1 MSNYNS
7 FWNDFEQHE
16 LDDPTDQ
23 TLEPLS
29 PAPTRGLSR
38 LLTLL
43 VRSPRLIL
51 ISLLFLGVLGALVFR
66 LHQLQVVEAQIWVER
81 AEEQRAEL
89 VRVPADRGIVYS
101 RNGELLVRNVPAFR
115 VVVVPALLPD
125 VDDEP
130 EEREAVLRR
139 VAELISRPY
148 DEVEEMVAQVS
159 DPELASYAPYESLT
173 IARQIDRQLAM
184 MISEEGLT
192 LPGIQ
197 VEVYPRRQY
206 PYGSLVSQ
214 IIGYLGAIPEELEQE
229 YVEEGYDPSTD
240 QVGYAGIEASL
251 EEWLRG
257 IPGERYQEEDVLGRP
272 VRIIGEEIAAVP
284 GHNVHLTLDLALQ
297 QVTQDALAGTLEQ
310 LGLRH
315 GVAIAMDPQSGAILS
330 MISLPTYD
338 NNLFAQGISMA
349 DLERLYEDPHRPLLN
364 HAISDNL
371 PPGSIF
377 KIIPAAA
384 ALEEGVVTAGTRINC
399 PGEIEVPNRF
409 APNDP
414 ALAQPFYCWNRS
426 GHGYVDV
433 VGGLAQSCDIF
444 FYNVGGGFEET
455 GFEGLGPEK
464 LSDYARIFGLGNPTG
479 IELPGES
486 NGLVPDPTWKR
497 RTLGENWSTGDTY
510 NYSIGQGFLQVTPLQ
525 MLNVMAATANGGTVY
540 QPQIVHHI
548 SDAEGTVVQAFRP
561 VVSRTLPVSDESW
574 NLIHAG
580 LVGAVES
587 GTAPLAQVEGVRVAG
602 KTGTAQFCDDI
613 ALQTGICRAGFD
625 QPTHAWF
632 MAYAPVENPEIAVIV
647 FVYNGGEGSQIAA
660 PVAQEILDWYFH
672 HDDPETEDL

>member
-1 MSNYNS
+1 MHSSS
-7 FWNDFEQHE
+7 FWNDYESQD
-16 LDDPTDQ
+16 LDDPTNQ
-23 TLEPLS
+23 KLEPLS
-29 PAPTRGLSR
+29 RAPTRGLSR
-38 LLTLL
+38 LLALL

-51 ISLLFLGVLGALVFR
+51 ISLLFLALLGILAQR
-66 LHQLQVVEAQIWVER
+66 LHRLQVVEAQIWGER

-101 RNGELLVRNVPAFR
+101 RNGELMVRNVPAFR

-125 VDDEP
+125 EEDEP

-139 VAELISRPY
+139 VSGLISRPY
-148 DEVEEMVAQVS
+148 EEVEEIVARVS
-159 DPELASYAPYESLT
+159 DPELPSYAPYEALT

-206 PYGSLVSQ
+206 PYGSLVAQ
-214 IIGYLGAIPEELEQE
+214 LVGYLGAIPEELEEE
-229 YVEEGYDPSTD
+229 YVQADYDPATD
-240 QVGYAGIEASL
+240 QVGYAGVEASM

-257 IPGERYQEEDVLGRP
+257 TPGERYQEEDVLGRP
-272 VRIIGEEIAAVP
+272 VRIIGEEIPAVP
-284 GHNVHLTLDLALQ
+284 GHNIHLTIDLALQ
-297 QVTQDALAGTLEQ
+297 QVTQDALAGALEQ

-315 GVAIAMDPQSGAILS
+315 GVAIAMDPQTGAILS
-330 MISLPTYD
+330 MVSLPTYD

-377 KIIPAAA
+377 KIVPAAG
-384 ALEEGVVTAGTRINC
+384 ALEEGVLTAGTRINC
-399 PGEIEVPNRF
+399 PGEIEVPNRY

-426 GHGYVDV
+426 GHGNLDV

-444 FYNVGGGFEET
+444 FYNVGGGYEET
-455 GFEGLGPEK
+455 EFEGLGPEK
-464 LSDYARIFGLGNPTG
+464 LADYARIFGLGGLTG

-486 NGLVPDPTWKR
+486 AGLVPDPTWKR

-525 MLNVMAATANGGTVY
+525 MLNIMATTANGGTLY

-548 SDAEGTVVQAFRP
+548 TDAEGEVVQPFRP
-561 VVSRTLPVSDESW
+561 VVNRTLPVSDESW
-574 NLIHAG
+574 DLIHEG
-580 LVGAVES
+580 LIGAVEY

-613 ALQTGICRAGFD
+613 ARQTGICRAGFD

-632 MAYAPVENPEIAVIV
+632 MAYAPAEAPEIAVIV
-647 FVYNGGEGSQIAA
+647 FIYNGGEGSQVAV
-660 PVAQEILDWYFH
+660 PVTQDILDWYFH
-672 HDDPETEDL
+672 HEDQETEP

>member
-1 MSNYNS
+1 
-7 FWNDFEQHE
+7 
-16 LDDPTDQ
+16 
-23 TLEPLS
+23 
-29 PAPTRGLSR
+29 
-38 LLTLL
+38 
-43 VRSPRLIL
+43 
-51 ISLLFLGVLGALVFR
+51 
-66 LHQLQVVEAQIWVER
+66 
-81 AEEQRAEL
+81 
-89 VRVPADRGIVYS
+89 
-101 RNGELLVRNVPAFR
+101 
-115 VVVVPALLPD
+115 
-125 VDDEP
+125 
-130 EEREAVLRR
+130 
-139 VAELISRPY
+139 
-148 DEVEEMVAQVS
+148 
-159 DPELASYAPYESLT
+159 
-173 IARQIDRQLAM
+173 
-184 MISEEGLT
+184 
-192 LPGIQ
+192 
-197 VEVYPRRQY
+197 
-206 PYGSLVSQ
+206 
-214 IIGYLGAIPEELEQE
+214 
-229 YVEEGYDPSTD
+229 
-240 QVGYAGIEASL
+240 
-251 EEWLRG
+251 
-257 IPGERYQEEDVLGRP
+257 
-272 VRIIGEEIAAVP
+272 
-284 GHNVHLTLDLALQ
+284 
-297 QVTQDALAGTLEQ
+297 
-310 LGLRH
+310 
-315 GVAIAMDPQSGAILS
+315 MDPQSGAILS
-330 MISLPTYD
+330 MVSLPTYD

-486 NGLVPDPTWKR
+486 TGLVPDPTWKR

-525 MLNVMAATANGGTVY
+525 MLNVMAATANGGTLY